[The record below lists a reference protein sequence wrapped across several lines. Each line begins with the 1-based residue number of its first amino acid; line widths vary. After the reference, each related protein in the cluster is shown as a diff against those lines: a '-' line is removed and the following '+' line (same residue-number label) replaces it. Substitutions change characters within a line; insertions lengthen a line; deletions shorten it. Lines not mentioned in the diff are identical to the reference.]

1 MPLTMVKPEDLA
13 SFVGKSLEPSS
24 WLLID
29 QDRINAFADATNDHQ
44 FIHVDPEKAES
55 VFGSTIAHGFLTLS
69 LTSGLGEENA
79 LVVEGSKMSLN
90 YGLDKIRF
98 LAPVPVNSKIRM
110 HSKILEVKE
119 KKSWSVLNQVR
130 SHYGTGRFR
139 ETCVYSRTTWFMGNL
154 SF

>member
-1 MPLTMVKPEDLA
+1 MLKVVKTSEIDSVIGTELGT
-13 SFVGKSLEPSS
+13 SEWVT
-24 WLLID
+24 ID
-29 QDRINAFADATNDHQ
+29 QERINKFADATMDHQ
-44 FIHVDPEKAES
+44 FIHVDPDQATP

-79 LVVEGSKMSLN
+79 LIVEGSKMSLN

-119 KKSWSVLNQVR
+119 KNPGQYLIKSEVTMELEGSEKPAFIAEQLGLWI
-130 SHYGTGRFR
+130 T
-139 ETCVYSRTTWFMGNL
+139 
-154 SF
+154 